1 MKVQNLIDEH
11 GFKLLSKVDTDRDIT
26 GLQCCDLLSW
36 VMANGK
42 ADNAW
47 ITVQTHNNIIAVASL
62 LDFACVIVPEG
73 IDVPANVLEKA
84 TEEDVL
90 LLGTEMGS
98 YDIFKCLY
106 EAGLK

>member
-1 MKVQNLIDEH
+1 MKVKELVENH
-11 GFKLLSKVDTDRDIT
+11 GFKALSGADTEREIT

-47 ITVQTHNNIIAVASL
+47 ITVMTHSNIIAVASL
-62 LDFACVIVPEG
+62 LDFACIIVPEG
-73 IDVPANVLEKA
+73 IAVPEDVVAKA
-84 TEEDVL
+84 TEEDIVV
-90 LLGTEMGS
+90 LGTDMGA
-98 YDIFKCLY
+98 YEIFKCLY

>member
-1 MKVQNLIDEH
+1 MNVKDLIENH
-11 GFKLLSKVDTDRDIT
+11 GFKLLSEVSVDRDIT

-47 ITVQTHNNIIAVASL
+47 ITVQTHNNIVAVASL
-62 LDFACVIVPEG
+62 LDFACVIIPEG
-73 IDVPANVLEKA
+73 IEVGQPVKDKA
-84 TEEDVL
+84 AEEDVL
-90 LLGTEMGS
+90 LLGTDMGS
-98 YDIFKCLY
+98 YEIFKCLY

>member
-1 MKVQNLIDEH
+1 MNVKELIENH
-11 GFKLLSKVDTDRDIT
+11 GFKLLSEVGIEREIT

-47 ITVQTHNNIIAVASL
+47 ITVQTHNNIVAVASL

-73 IDVPANVLEKA
+73 IEVSEAVKA
-84 TEEDVL
+84 KAVEEDVL

-98 YDIFKCLY
+98 YEIFKCLY

>member
-1 MKVQNLIDEH
+1 MNVKDLIEKH
-11 GFKLLSKVDTDRDIT
+11 GFKLLNEVDADREIT

-47 ITVQTHNNIIAVASL
+47 ITVMTHNNIVAVASL

-73 IDVPANVLEKA
+73 IDVPGAVISKANQ
-84 TEEDVL
+84 EEIL
-90 LLGTEMGS
+90 LLGTDMGA
-98 YDIFKCLY
+98 YEIFKTLY

>member
-1 MKVQNLIDEH
+1 MKVNELIEKH
-11 GFKLLSKVDTDRDIT
+11 GFKLLSGGDVEREIT

-62 LDFACVIVPEG
+62 LDFACVIIPEG
-73 IDVPANVLEKA
+73 IEVAQSVIDKA
-84 TEEDVL
+84 SSEDVL
-90 LLGTEMGS
+90 LLGTDMGA
-98 YDIFKCLY
+98 YEIFKCLY